1 VQFYNHWS
9 WFILLSNWYVHQIVF
24 IPLNYWHPTDLCS
37 LPVDPHSPSLLSF
50 SEAIITLNVGCDN
63 VVSIILADFLL
74 CYMCSMQVQL
84 DCNEKEILKETLV
97 DCDRIMLHLVYPL
110 LTAIVSFYTWCIPC
124 WLRSYHA
131 TLGVSLVDC
140 DRIMLH
146 LVYPLLTAIVSCY
159 TWCIPCWLRSYH
171 STLGVSL
178 VDCDR
183 IILHLVYPFNIWW
196 QLLGSILSKDLRIH
210 LIIAVYIFPN
220 QGIQCPSL

>member
-1 VQFYNHWS
+1 MLH
-9 WFILLSNWYVHQIVF
+9 VF
-24 IPLNYWHPTDLCS
+24 NASSTRLQWKGNIEGNPCWLRSYH
-37 LPVDPHSPSLLSF
+37 
-50 SEAIITLNVGCDN
+50 ATLG
-63 VVSIILADFLL
+63 VS
-74 CYMCSMQVQL
+74 
-84 DCNEKEILKETLV
+84 LV
-97 DCDRIMLHLVYPL
+97 DCDRIILHLVYSL
-110 LTAIVSFYTWCIPC
+110 LTAIVSCYTWCITC

-146 LVYPLLTAIVSCY
+146 LVYPLLTAIVSFY